1 MIPVFRPQIGQ
12 EEIDAISTVLKSRWI
27 GLGPKTK
34 ELEEKFAQYIGV
46 SNAVGLNSGTAA
58 LHLALEGL
66 EIGSGDEVIVPSLT
80 FVATVHAILYN
91 KAKPVFADVDEDTL
105 TINLE
110 DIKQKITPKTK
121 AIIVVHYGGV
131 PCQMNEIMAIA
142 KENKLFVIEDCAHAA
157 GSTYQG
163 KKVGSIG
170 DIGCFSFHAVKNIA
184 TGDAGM
190 LTTNNN
196 KIAEKVKRLRWFG
209 ISKDTAQ
216 RTGASYD
223 WDYDVNELGY
233 KYHLN
238 DVIAAMALVQFQKLE
253 NQNQKRKEIVSH
265 YNQAFENVPGIETLK
280 QNESGQSANW
290 NYVIKVDQRDE
301 LVGFLKN
308 RGISSSV
315 HYRPIHLHD
324 VYKKYRKKANV
335 PVTEQ
340 VWKKIIT
347 LPLYSEMTPEEIN
360 LVITSV
366 LEFVKKS

>member
-1 MIPVFRPQIGQ
+1 M
-12 EEIDAISTVLKSRWI
+12 
-27 GLGPKTK
+27 
-34 ELEEKFAQYIGV
+34 
-46 SNAVGLNSGTAA
+46 
-58 LHLALEGL
+58 
-66 EIGSGDEVIVPSLT
+66 
-80 FVATVHAILYN
+80 
-91 KAKPVFADVDEDTL
+91 
-105 TINLE
+105 E

-290 NYVIKVDQRDE
+290 NYVIKVENRDE
-301 LVGFLKN
+301 LVAFLKS

-315 HYRPIHLHD
+315 HYRPIHLHN
-324 VYKKYRKKANV
+324 VYKKYKKKANV

-366 LEFVKKS
+366 LKFVKKS

>member
-1 MIPVFRPQIGQ
+1 MARFQKRRFLNYAFLACRKCRPKGRGFKPRDIFVHNNRRKSMIPVFRPQIGQ
-12 EEIDAISTVLKSRWI
+12 EEIDAISEVLKSRWI

-91 KAKPVFADVDEDTL
+91 KAKPVFADVNEDTL
-105 TINLE
+105 TINIE

-170 DIGCFSFHAVKNIA
+170 DIGCFSFYAVKNIA
-184 TGDAGM
+184 TGDA
-190 LTTNNN
+190 
-196 KIAEKVKRLRWFG
+196 
-209 ISKDTAQ
+209 
-216 RTGASYD
+216 
-223 WDYDVNELGY
+223 
-233 KYHLN
+233 
-238 DVIAAMALVQFQKLE
+238 
-253 NQNQKRKEIVSH
+253 
-265 YNQAFENVPGIETLK
+265 
-280 QNESGQSANW
+280 
-290 NYVIKVDQRDE
+290 
-301 LVGFLKN
+301 
-308 RGISSSV
+308 
-315 HYRPIHLHD
+315 
-324 VYKKYRKKANV
+324 
-335 PVTEQ
+335 
-340 VWKKIIT
+340 
-347 LPLYSEMTPEEIN
+347 
-360 LVITSV
+360 
-366 LEFVKKS
+366 